1 MIANTFI
8 NRPNTAIVISIV
20 IIILGAISIFNLPVS
35 QYPDITPPVVQ
46 VSANYIG
53 ANAEAVEQSV
63 TTPVENQVNGA
74 PGMDYIQSNSTN
86 NGQMTMNVTFNLG
99 TDVDIAAL
107 DVQNRMNAALPQLPN
122 EVKNLGVTVRKRSPS
137 ILMVVAIYSPNA
149 THSIQF
155 IDNYTNIFIKNAL
168 LRVPG
173 VGDIFTRADDFSMRI
188 WLQPEKLAQF
198 SLTPADIIAAIQ
210 SQNVQV
216 AAGTVGA
223 PPQPGDQ
230 AFEYTAFVNG
240 RLTSEKEFGEIIVKT
255 QPETGSLI
263 HLQDVARVELG
274 KFNYSGSSYVDGK
287 RTAFLIIF
295 QSPGSNAL
303 ETADGIIAEM
313 QNLKTSFPADVD
325 YAIPFETASVVK
337 VSIEE
342 VVKTLLI
349 ALLLVLLVVYLFL
362 QNWRATIIPILAIP
376 VSIVGTFIFF
386 LPLGFTI
393 NTLTLFAMVLAIGI
407 VVDDAIIVVEAA
419 QHYIDDMKMSPK
431 DAAIHA
437 MKDISGPVVAI
448 ALILSAVFVPVGFIP
463 GIVGKL
469 YQQFAVTIAFSV
481 LLSAF
486 VALSLTP
493 ALSSLLLV
501 PSRGRKKNRYLSW
514 FFTLFNRFYDNGVIT
529 YTKSVNM
536 TINYSRYIVVLLVF
550 VLMGTYLM
558 FKFKPTSFIP
568 TEDDGRLFITFELP
582 EASSSTRTEAVL
594 MTIMDILKETPGI
607 GHFAGISGINVVTF
621 SAKSNSGTVFCQFKP
636 WKDRKEKSE
645 QLYGIIAELQKRFTV
660 IKEAGIYVIP
670 PPAING
676 LGATGGFSFILEQ
689 RESTD
694 DIKGF
699 DKVVKDFMYA
709 ANQRPE
715 IARAFTFFTASTPGY
730 NIRVDREKSM
740 KLGVPLSNV
749 FSTLGTYLGGYYIN
763 DFTLYNRTFRV
774 MAQADT
780 SFRNN
785 IDALDRYYVRNNLGA
800 MIPMSTLTS
809 HSLTEGAP
817 LISHYNLYRSTE
829 FDGDAAP
836 GYSSGQAIEA
846 LREVAAEVLPFG
858 YGYEFTGLSREE
870 IHAGSKS
877 VIIFGISLLFVFLFL
892 TALYE
897 SWSVPFS
904 VLLAVP
910 LGAFGAILAL
920 TLVPSLSNNV
930 YAQIG
935 LITLIGLAAKN
946 SILIVEFAK
955 VRVDAGMDL
964 VKATLEAV
972 KLRLRPILMTSMAFI
987 FGISPLI
994 FASGAGAVARQTI
1007 GYTVLGGMLAAT
1019 FLGVFMVPVLF
1030 VIITRL
1036 AYGKK
1041 KLESLKSAGEEKNG
1055 NIMFELSL
1063 YCSFI

>member
-20 IIILGAISIFNLPVS
+20 IIILGVISIFNLPVS

-63 TTPVENQVNGA
+63 TTPVENQVNGV
-74 PGMDYIQSNSTN
+74 PGMDYVQSNSTN

-198 SLTPADIIAAIQ
+198 SLTPADVIAAVQ

-223 PPQPGDQ
+223 PPQPEDQ

-240 RLTSEKEFGEIIVKT
+240 RLTSEKEFGDIIVKT
-255 QPETGSLI
+255 QPQTGSLI
-263 HLQDVARVELG
+263 HLRDVARVELG

-287 RTAFLIIF
+287 RTSFLIIF

-303 ETADGIIAEM
+303 ETFDGILSEM

-325 YAIPFETASVVK
+325 YSVPFETASVVQ
-337 VSIEE
+337 VSISE
-342 VVKTLLI
+342 VVKTLMI

-376 VSIVGTFIFF
+376 VSIIGTFIFF

-393 NTLTLFAMVLAIGI
+393 NTLTLFALVLAIGI
-407 VVDDAIIVVEAA
+407 VVDDAIIVVEAV

-431 DAAIHA
+431 EAAYHA

-501 PSRGRKKNRYLSW
+501 PSRGRKKNKYLSW
-514 FFTLFNRFYDNGVIT
+514 FFTLFNRFYDNGVVT
-529 YTKSVNM
+529 YTKSVNK
-536 TINYSRYIVVLLVF
+536 TINYSRYIVVLLLF
-550 VLMGTYLM
+550 ILLGTYLM

-568 TEDDGRLFITFELP
+568 TEDDGRLYITFELP
-582 EASSSTRTEAVL
+582 EASSFTRTEAVL
-594 MTIMDILKETPGI
+594 MKVMDILKETPGV
-607 GHFAGISGINVVTF
+607 GHFAGISGLNVVTF

-645 QLYGIIAELQKRFTV
+645 QLYGIIAQLQRRFAA

-676 LGATGGFSFILEQ
+676 LGATGGFSFVLEQ

-699 DKVVKDFMYA
+699 DKVVKQFMFA
-709 ANQRPE
+709 ANQRSE

-780 SFRNN
+780 SFRDN
-785 IDALDRYYVRNNLGA
+785 ISALDRYYVRNIQGT
-800 MIPMSTLTS
+800 MIPMSTLTKY
-809 HSLTEGAP
+809 SLTEGAP

-836 GYSSGQAIEA
+836 GYSSGQAIQA
-846 LREVAAEVLPFG
+846 LREVAANVLPVG

-870 IHAGSKS
+870 ISAGSKS
-877 VIIFGISLLFVFLFL
+877 VMIFGISILFVFLFL

-920 TLVPSLSNNV
+920 TLVPHLSNNI

-955 VRVDAGMDL
+955 VRVDAGMDV

-1007 GYTVLGGMLAAT
+1007 GFTVLGGMLAAT
-1019 FLGVFMVPVLF
+1019 FMGVFMVPVLF

-1041 KLESLKSAGEEKNG
+1041 KLETLKSAGKEEKG
-1055 NIMFELSL
+1055 E
-1063 YCSFI
+1063 YHV